1 MTIYING
8 RFLTQPMTGVER
20 YAYNICKAM
29 ARLRQPFTVVCPK
42 APIHQDYDVSDLAI
56 VHYGIG
62 NSHFWEQCVLPFFF
76 IGKKDYLVLSFTGL
90 GSILIRHKV
99 MTVHD
104 LSFLKNPSWYSRTY
118 YWYYKFMT
126 PLAVKTSQHILTVSE
141 FSKSEILGFYPF
153 LKAEKISVVYNAIDR
168 QLFKPQTSDLRHQTS
183 DITPQPSAPF
193 VLCVSSI
200 DPRKNFARL
209 IEACQGLTGAKL
221 YIVGK
226 YNRVFSQT
234 SALTPQTSDI
244 RHQTSD
250 ISPQPSNIQF
260 LGRVSD
266 DELVRLYNQAA
277 CFVFPSLYEGFGL
290 PPLEAMACGCPV
302 LVSDIPVERE
312 VCGDAALY
320 FNPLDPQ
327 NILHTITQYLNDA
340 DVIKEKMR
348 QKGFE
353 NIMRFSW
360 EKSAEF
366 LIQKLKKLEEIR
378 RS

>member
-1 MTIYING
+1 MNYELYING
-8 RFLTQPMTGVER
+8 RFLIQPMTGVER

-29 ARLRQPFTVVCPK
+29 ARLRQPFTIVCPN
-42 APIHQDYDVSDLAI
+42 APIHQDYDVSDLTI

-76 IGKKDYLVLSFTGL
+76 IGKKDYVVLSFTGL
-90 GSILIRHKV
+90 GSILIRRKM

-104 LSFLKNPSWYSRTY
+104 LAFLKNPSWYSRAY
-118 YWYYKFMT
+118 YWYYRLMT

-141 FSKSEILGFYPF
+141 FSKSEILRFYPF
-153 LKAEKISVVYNAIDR
+153 LKPERISVVYNAIDL
-168 QLFKPQTSDLRHQTS
+168 QLFKPSAISQ
-183 DITPQPSAPF
+183 QPSVPF

-209 IEACQGLTGAKL
+209 IEACQGLTDAKL

-226 YNRVFSQT
+226 NNRVFSQQKELDTT
-234 SALTPQTSDI
+234 SG
-244 RHQTSD
+244 
-250 ISPQPSNIQF
+250 NIHF
-260 LGRVSD
+260 LGKVSD

-312 VCGDAALY
+312 VCGDAAQY
-320 FNPLDPQ
+320 FNPLDP
-327 NILHTITQYLNDA
+327 NDILHTIKQFLNCD
-340 DVIKEKMR
+340 DVIREKMC
-348 QKGFE
+348 QKGYK

-360 EKSAEF
+360 EKSAQALMKIVNEK
-366 LIQKLKKLEEIR
+366 INCG
-378 RS
+378 

>member
-1 MTIYING
+1 MFVNKLFVNG

-29 ARLRQPFTVVCPK
+29 ARLQQPFTIVCPK
-42 APIHQDYDVSDLAI
+42 APIHQDYDVSDLNI

-76 IGKKDYLVLSFTGL
+76 IGKKDYVVLSFTGL

-99 MTVHD
+99 MTIHD

-126 PLAVKTSQHILTVSE
+126 PLAVKTSKHILTVSE
-141 FSKSEILGFYPF
+141 FSKSEILGFYSF

-168 QLFKPQTSDLRHQTS
+168 QLFKPTANSQ
-183 DITPQPSAPF
+183 QPSVPF

-209 IEACQGLTGAKL
+209 VEACQGLTGAKL

-226 YNRVFSQT
+226 YNRVFSQQM
-234 SALTPQTSDI
+234 ALDTTPD
-244 RHQTSD
+244 H
-250 ISPQPSNIQF
+250 IQF

-266 DELVRLYNQAA
+266 EELVRLYNQAA

-302 LVSDIPVERE
+302 LVSDIPVLRE
-312 VCGDAALY
+312 VCGTAAQY
-320 FNPLDPQ
+320 FNPLDS
-327 NILHTITQYLNDA
+327 NDILRTITQYLNDA

-348 QKGFE
+348 QQGFA
-353 NIMRFSW
+353 NVARFSW
-360 EKSAEF
+360 QQSAKN
-366 LIQKLKKLEEIR
+366 LIEKLKEL
-378 RS
+378 SS

>member
-1 MTIYING
+1 MFVNKLFVNG

-29 ARLRQPFTVVCPK
+29 ARLQQPFTIVCPK
-42 APIHQDYDVSDLAI
+42 APIHQDYDVSDLNI

-76 IGKKDYLVLSFTGL
+76 IGKKDYVVLSFTGL

-99 MTVHD
+99 MTIHD

-126 PLAVKTSQHILTVSE
+126 PLAVKTSKHILTVSE
-141 FSKSEILGFYPF
+141 FSKSEILGFYSF

-168 QLFKPQTSDLRHQTS
+168 QLFKPTANSQ
-183 DITPQPSAPF
+183 QPSVPF

-209 IEACQGLTGAKL
+209 VEACQGLTGAKL

-226 YNRVFSQT
+226 YNRVFSQQM
-234 SALTPQTSDI
+234 ALDTTPD
-244 RHQTSD
+244 H
-250 ISPQPSNIQF
+250 IQF

-266 DELVRLYNQAA
+266 EELVRLYNQAA

-302 LVSDIPVERE
+302 LVSDIPVLRE
-312 VCGDAALY
+312 VCRTAAQY
-320 FNPLDPQ
+320 FNPLDS
-327 NILHTITQYLNDA
+327 NDILRTITQYLAQA

-348 QKGFE
+348 QQGFA
-353 NIMRFSW
+353 NVARFSW
-360 EKSAEF
+360 QQSAKN
-366 LIQKLKKLEEIR
+366 LIEKLKEL
-378 RS
+378 SS

>member
-20 YAYNICKAM
+20 YAYNLCKAM
-29 ARLRQPFTVVCPK
+29 ARLHQPFTVVCPK
-42 APIHQDYDVSDLAI
+42 APIHQDYDVSDLTI

-76 IGKKDYLVLSFTGL
+76 IGKKDYMVLSFTGL
-90 GSILIRHKV
+90 GSILIRDKV

-118 YWYYKFMT
+118 YWYYRFMT
-126 PLAVKTSQHILTVSE
+126 PLAVKTSRHILTVSE
-141 FSKSEILGFYPF
+141 FSKSEILGFYSF

-168 QLFKPQTSDLRHQTS
+168 QLFKPQPSAINPQTS
-183 DITPQPSAPF
+183 DITPQTSVPF

-200 DPRKNFARL
+200 DPRKNFVRL

-234 SALTPQTSDI
+234 SALTP
-244 RHQTSD
+244 QTSD

-312 VCGDAALY
+312 VCGDAAQY

-353 NIMRFSW
+353 NITRFSW
-360 EKSAEF
+360 EKSAEI
-366 LIQKLKKLEEIR
+366 LIQKLKEIEEV
-378 RS
+378 

>member
-1 MTIYING
+1 
-8 RFLTQPMTGVER
+8 MTGVER

-29 ARLRQPFTVVCPK
+29 ASLHQPFTIVCPK
-42 APIHQDYDVSDLAI
+42 APIHQDYDVSNLNI

-76 IGKKDYLVLSFTGL
+76 IGKKNYLVVSFTGL

-104 LSFLKNPSWYSRTY
+104 LSFLKNPSWYSRAY
-118 YWYYKFMT
+118 YWYYRFMT

-153 LKAEKISVVYNAIDR
+153 LKAENISVVYNAIDR
-168 QLFKPQTSDLRHQTS
+168 QLFKPSAVSQPVNGDLQS
-183 DITPQPSAPF
+183 PGSAPF

-226 YNRVFSQT
+226 YNRVFSQQMQLDT
-234 SALTPQTSDI
+234 TAD
-244 RHQTSD
+244 H
-250 ISPQPSNIQF
+250 IQF

-266 DELVRLYNQAA
+266 EELVSLYNQAA
-277 CFVFPSLYEGFGL
+277 CFIFPSLYEGFGL

-312 VCGDAALY
+312 VCGDAAQY
-320 FNPLDPQ
+320 FNPLDP
-327 NILHTITQYLNDA
+327 NDILHTIKKYLNSA
-340 DVIKEKMR
+340 DVMREKMR
-348 QKGFE
+348 QKGYE
-353 NIMRFSW
+353 NITRFSW
-360 EKSAEF
+360 EKSAEV
-366 LIQKLKKLEEIR
+366 LMKIITDNCK
-378 RS
+378 

>member
-1 MTIYING
+1 
-8 RFLTQPMTGVER
+8 MTGVER

-29 ARLRQPFTVVCPK
+29 ARLRQPFTIVCPK
-42 APIHQDYDVSDLAI
+42 APIHQDYDVSDLTI

-76 IGKKDYLVLSFTGL
+76 IGKKNYLVLSFTGL

-141 FSKSEILGFYPF
+141 FSKSEILRFYPF
-153 LKAEKISVVYNAIDR
+153 LKPECISVVYNAIDR
-168 QLFKPQTSDLRHQTS
+168 QLFKPLTS
-183 DITPQPSAPF
+183 DIKHQTSAPF

-226 YNRVFSQT
+226 YNRVFSQQMQLDT
-234 SALTPQTSDI
+234 TSD
-244 RHQTSD
+244 H
-250 ISPQPSNIQF
+250 IQF

-312 VCGDAALY
+312 VCGDAAQY
-320 FNPLDPQ
+320 FNPLDSK
-327 NILHTITQYLNDA
+327 NILHTIKQYLNDA

-353 NIMRFSW
+353 NITRFSW
-360 EKSAEF
+360 EKSAQV
-366 LIQKLKKLEEIR
+366 LMKIVNEETNCE
-378 RS
+378 

>member
-1 MTIYING
+1 MLYING

-20 YAYNICKAM
+20 YAYNICKAL
-29 ARLRQPFTVVCPK
+29 AALHQPFIIVCPK
-42 APIHQDYDVSDLAI
+42 TPIHQDYDVSDLNI

-76 IGKKDYLVLSFTGL
+76 IGKKDYLIVSFTGL

-104 LSFLKNPSWYSRTY
+104 LSFLKNPSWYSRAY
-118 YWYYKFMT
+118 YWYYRFMT

-168 QLFKPQTSDLRHQTS
+168 QLFKPLTS
-183 DITPQPSAPF
+183 DIKHQTSAPF

-209 IEACQGLTGAKL
+209 IEACQGLTGANL

-226 YNRVFSQT
+226 YNRVFSQQMQLDT
-234 SALTPQTSDI
+234 TSD
-244 RHQTSD
+244 H
-250 ISPQPSNIQF
+250 IQF

-312 VCGDAALY
+312 VCGDAAQY
-320 FNPLDPQ
+320 FNPLDSK

-348 QKGFE
+348 QKGYE
-353 NIMRFSW
+353 NITRFSW
-360 EKSAEF
+360 EKSAQV
-366 LIQKLKKLEEIR
+366 LMKIVNEETNCE
-378 RS
+378 

>member
-20 YAYNICKAM
+20 YAYNICKAL
-29 ARLRQPFTVVCPK
+29 ASLHQPFTIVCPK
-42 APIHQDYDVSDLAI
+42 APIHQGYDVSNLNI

-104 LSFLKNPSWYSRTY
+104 LSFLKNPSWYSRAY
-118 YWYYKFMT
+118 YWYYRFMT

-141 FSKSEILGFYPF
+141 FSKSEILRFYPF
-153 LKAEKISVVYNAIDR
+153 LKPECISVIYNAIDR
-168 QLFKPQTSDLRHQTS
+168 QLFKPETNP
-183 DITPQPSAPF
+183 INAVPF
-193 VLCVSSI
+193 VLCVSSL
-200 DPRKNFARL
+200 DPRKNFSRL

-226 YNRVFSQT
+226 YNRVFSQQIDLAT
-234 SALTPQTSDI
+234 SSDNI
-244 RHQTSD
+244 R
-250 ISPQPSNIQF
+250 F

-266 DELVRLYNQAA
+266 EELVCLYNRAA

-320 FNPLDPQ
+320 FNPLDPHD
-327 NILHTITQYLNDA
+327 ILHTIIQYLNDA

-348 QKGFE
+348 QKGYE
-353 NIMRFSW
+353 NINRFSW
-360 EKSAEF
+360 EKSADA
-366 LIQKLKKLEEIR
+366 LIKKLVEGCE
-378 RS
+378 

>member
-29 ARLRQPFTVVCPK
+29 ARLHQPFTLVCPK
-42 APIHQDYDVSDLAI
+42 APVHQDYNVSDLNI

-76 IGKKDYLVLSFTGL
+76 IGKKDYVVLSFTGL
-90 GSILIRHKV
+90 GSILIRHKI

-153 LKAEKISVVYNAIDR
+153 LKPERISVIYNAIDEN
-168 QLFKPQTSDLRHQTS
+168 LFRPLTSAISH
-183 DITPQPSAPF
+183 QPSSPF
-193 VLCVSSI
+193 VLCVSSL

-209 IEACQGLTGAKL
+209 IEACLGLTSAKL

-226 YNRVFSQT
+226 YNRVFSQNMDLDT
-234 SALTPQTSDI
+234 TSD
-244 RHQTSD
+244 H
-250 ISPQPSNIQF
+250 IQF

-266 DELVRLYNQAA
+266 EELVRFYNEAA

-320 FNPLDPQ
+320 FNPLEPSE
-327 NILHTITQYLNDA
+327 ILRIITQYLNDA

-353 NIMRFSW
+353 NVTRFSW
-360 EKSAEF
+360 EKSAKVLMKIIETNR
-366 LIQKLKKLEEIR
+366 E
-378 RS
+378 

>member
-20 YAYNICKAM
+20 YAYNLCKAM
-29 ARLRQPFTVVCPK
+29 ARLHQPFTVVCPK
-42 APIHQDYDVSDLAI
+42 APIHQDYDVSDLTI

-76 IGKKDYLVLSFTGL
+76 IGKKDYMVLSFTGL
-90 GSILIRHKV
+90 GSILIRDKV

-118 YWYYKFMT
+118 YWYYRFMT
-126 PLAVKTSQHILTVSE
+126 PLAVKTSRHILTVSE
-141 FSKSEILGFYPF
+141 FSKSEILGFYSF

-168 QLFKPQTSDLRHQTS
+168 QLFKPQPSAISHQTS
-183 DITPQPSAPF
+183 DIFPQPSAPY

-244 RHQTSD
+244 RHQPSD
-250 ISPQPSNIQF
+250 TSPQPSNIQF

-312 VCGDAALY
+312 VCGEAALY
-320 FNPLDPQ
+320 FNPLDPN

-348 QKGFE
+348 QKGYE
-353 NIMRFSW
+353 NITRFSW
-360 EKSAEF
+360 EKSAQA
-366 LIQKLKKLEEIR
+366 LMKIVNEETNCE
-378 RS
+378 

>member
-20 YAYNICKAM
+20 YAYNICKAL
-29 ARLRQPFTVVCPK
+29 ARLHQPFTIVCPK
-42 APIHQDYDVSDLAI
+42 APVHQDYDVSDLNI

-104 LSFLKNPSWYSRTY
+104 LSFLKNPSWYSQAY
-118 YWYYKFMT
+118 YWYYRFMT
-126 PLAVKTSQHILTVSE
+126 PLAVKTSKHILTVSE
-141 FSKSEILGFYPF
+141 FSKNEILGFYPF
-153 LKAEKISVVYNAIDR
+153 LKPDNISVVYNAIDR
-168 QLFKPQTSDLRHQTS
+168 KLFKACT
-183 DITPQPSAPF
+183 DIPQPKDRF
-193 VLCVSSI
+193 ILCVSSI
-200 DPRKNFARL
+200 DPRKNFTRL
-209 IEACQGLTGAKL
+209 IEACQGLTAAKL

-226 YNRVFSQT
+226 YNRVFSQDT
-234 SALTPQTSDI
+234 ELDTNSDHI
-244 RHQTSD
+244 H
-250 ISPQPSNIQF
+250 F

-266 DELVRLYNQAA
+266 EELVRLYNQAE

-312 VCGDAALY
+312 VCGDAAQY
-320 FNPLDPQ
+320 FNPLEPN

-348 QKGFE
+348 QKGYK

-360 EKSAEF
+360 EKSAEA
-366 LIQKLKKLEEIR
+366 LMNIVKETNCE
-378 RS
+378 

>member
-42 APIHQDYDVSDLAI
+42 APIHQDYDVSDLTV

-76 IGKKDYLVLSFTGL
+76 IGKKNYLVLSFTGL

-168 QLFKPQTSDLRHQTS
+168 QLFKPLTS
-183 DITPQPSAPF
+183 DIKHQPSDIFHQPSDPF

-226 YNRVFSQT
+226 YNRVFSQQMQLDT
-234 SALTPQTSDI
+234 TSD
-244 RHQTSD
+244 H
-250 ISPQPSNIQF
+250 IQF

-312 VCGDAALY
+312 VCGDAAQY
-320 FNPLDPQ
+320 FNPLDPC

-353 NIMRFSW
+353 NITRFSW
-360 EKSAEF
+360 EKSAET
-366 LIQKLKKLEEIR
+366 LIKKLEKLKKLDETNCE
-378 RS
+378 

>member
-20 YAYNICKAM
+20 YAYNLCKAM
-29 ARLRQPFTVVCPK
+29 ARLHQPFTVVCPK
-42 APIHQDYDVSDLAI
+42 APIHQDYDVSGLTI

-76 IGKKDYLVLSFTGL
+76 IGKRDYVVLSFTGL
-90 GSILIRHKV
+90 GSILIRDKV

-118 YWYYKFMT
+118 YWYYRFMT
-126 PLAVKTSQHILTVSE
+126 PLAVKTSRHILTVSE
-141 FSKSEILGFYPF
+141 FSKSEILGFYSF

-168 QLFKPQTSDLRHQTS
+168 QLFKPQTSDIRHQTS
-183 DITPQPSAPF
+183 DITPQTSVPF

-200 DPRKNFARL
+200 DPRKNFVRL

-244 RHQTSD
+244 RH
-250 ISPQPSNIQF
+250 QPSNIQF

-302 LVSDIPVERE
+302 LVSDIPVEHE

-320 FNPLDPQ
+320 FNPLEPE
-327 NILHTITQYLNDA
+327 NILQIITQYLNNEETL
-340 DVIKEKMR
+340 KEKMR

-353 NIMRFSW
+353 NIRRFSW
-360 EKSAEF
+360 EKSAE
-366 LIQKLKKLEEIR
+366 KLMKEIVT
-378 RS
+378 SDNPVGKHI

>member
-29 ARLRQPFTVVCPK
+29 ARLRQPITIVCPK
-42 APIHQDYDVSDLAI
+42 SPIHSDYDVSDLTI

-62 NSHFWEQCVLPFFF
+62 NSHFWEQCMLPFFF
-76 IGKKDYLVLSFTGL
+76 IGKKGYIVLSFTGL
-90 GSILIRHKV
+90 GSILIRNKV

-104 LSFLKNPSWYSRTY
+104 LSFLKNPSWYSRAY
-118 YWYYKFMT
+118 YWYYRFMT

-153 LKAEKISVVYNAIDR
+153 LKPERISVVYNAIDR
-168 QLFKPQTSDLRHQTS
+168 QLFKPITSPD
-183 DITPQPSAPF
+183 PSQGGECLTDSNSASPSSPSGRPGEVAPF

-226 YNRVFSQT
+226 YNRVFSQQMQLDT
-234 SALTPQTSDI
+234 TSD
-244 RHQTSD
+244 H
-250 ISPQPSNIQF
+250 IQF

-320 FNPLDPQ
+320 FNPLDPHD
-327 NILHTITQYLNDA
+327 ILHTITQYLNDA
-340 DVIKEKMR
+340 DVIKETMR
-348 QKGFE
+348 QKGFD
-353 NIMRFSW
+353 NITRFSW
-360 EKSAEF
+360 EKSAEA
-366 LIQKLKKLEEIR
+366 LIKKLEETDCE
-378 RS
+378 

>member
-29 ARLRQPFTVVCPK
+29 ARLRQPITIVCPK
-42 APIHQDYDVSDLAI
+42 SPIHSDYDVSDLTI

-76 IGKKDYLVLSFTGL
+76 IGKKGYIVLSFTGL
-90 GSILIRHKV
+90 GSILIRNKV

-104 LSFLKNPSWYSRTY
+104 LSFLKNPSWYSRAY
-118 YWYYKFMT
+118 YWYYRFMT

-141 FSKSEILGFYPF
+141 FSKSEILRFYPF

-168 QLFKPQTSDLRHQTS
+168 QLFKPITS
-183 DITPQPSAPF
+183 PAPSQGGECLADSNSANPSSPLGRPGEVVPF

-226 YNRVFSQT
+226 YNRVFSQQMQLDT
-234 SALTPQTSDI
+234 TSD
-244 RHQTSD
+244 H
-250 ISPQPSNIQF
+250 IQF

-266 DELVRLYNQAA
+266 EELVRLYNQAA

-320 FNPLDPQ
+320 FNPLDPHD
-327 NILHTITQYLNDA
+327 ILHTITQYLNDA
-340 DVIKEKMR
+340 DVIKETMR
-348 QKGFE
+348 QKGFD
-353 NIMRFSW
+353 NITRFSW
-360 EKSAEF
+360 EKSAET
-366 LIQKLKKLEEIR
+366 LIKKLEETDCE
-378 RS
+378 

>member
-1 MTIYING
+1 MTLYING

-29 ARLRQPFTVVCPK
+29 ARLQQSFTIVCPK
-42 APIHQDYDVSDLAI
+42 TPIHQDYDVSDLTI

-76 IGKKDYLVLSFTGL
+76 IGKKNYLVLSFTGL

-118 YWYYKFMT
+118 YWYYRFMT

-141 FSKSEILGFYPF
+141 FSKNEILGFYSF

-168 QLFKPQTSDLRHQTS
+168 QLFKPQTSDTSHQT
-183 DITPQPSAPF
+183 SAPF

-226 YNRVFSQT
+226 YNRVFSQQM
-234 SALTPQTSDI
+234 ALETTSD
-244 RHQTSD
+244 H
-250 ISPQPSNIQF
+250 IQF

-266 DELVRLYNQAA
+266 EELVRLYNQAA

-320 FNPLDPQ
+320 FNPLDPHH
-327 NILHTITQYLNDA
+327 ILQTITQYLNDA
-340 DVIKEKMR
+340 DVLKEKMR

-360 EKSAEF
+360 EKSAES
-366 LIQKLKKLEEIR
+366 LIKKIEEIK
-378 RS
+378 

>member
-20 YAYNICKAM
+20 YAYNLCKAM
-29 ARLRQPFTVVCPK
+29 ARLHQPFTVVCPK
-42 APIHQDYDVSDLAI
+42 APIHQDYDVSDLTI

-76 IGKKDYLVLSFTGL
+76 IGKRDYVVLSFTGL
-90 GSILIRHKV
+90 GSILIRDKV

-118 YWYYKFMT
+118 YWYYRFMT
-126 PLAVKTSQHILTVSE
+126 PLAVKTSRHILTVSE
-141 FSKSEILGFYPF
+141 FSKSEILGFYSF

-168 QLFKPQTSDLRHQTS
+168 QLFKPQPSAIRHQPS
-183 DITPQPSAPF
+183 DITPQTSVPF

-200 DPRKNFARL
+200 DPRKNFVRL

-244 RHQTSD
+244 R
-250 ISPQPSNIQF
+250 PQPSNIQF

-320 FNPLDPQ
+320 FNPLEPE
-327 NILHTITQYLNDA
+327 NILQIITQYLNNEETL
-340 DVIKEKMR
+340 KEKMR

-353 NIMRFSW
+353 NIRRFSW
-360 EKSAEF
+360 EKSAE
-366 LIQKLKKLEEIR
+366 KLMKEIVT
-378 RS
+378 SDNPVGKHI

>member
-1 MTIYING
+1 MTIFING

-29 ARLRQPFTVVCPK
+29 AHLHQPFTIVCPK
-42 APIHQDYDVSDLAI
+42 APIHQDYDVSDMTI
-56 VHYGIG
+56 VYYGIG

-76 IGKKDYLVLSFTGL
+76 IGKKDYVALSFTGL
-90 GSILIRHKV
+90 GSIFIRHKI

-104 LSFLKNPSWYSRTY
+104 LAFLKNPSWYSRTY
-118 YWYYKFMT
+118 YWYYRFMT

-141 FSKSEILGFYPF
+141 FSKNEILSFYPF
-153 LKAEKISVVYNAIDR
+153 LKSEDISVVYNAIDC
-168 QLFKPQTSDLRHQTS
+168 QLFKPLPPTIS
-183 DITPQPSAPF
+183 PSPSEPF

-209 IEACQGLTGAKL
+209 IEACQGLTNAKL

-226 YNRVFSQT
+226 YNRVFSQQMRLDT
-234 SALTPQTSDI
+234 TSDHI
-244 RHQTSD
+244 H
-250 ISPQPSNIQF
+250 F

-266 DELVRLYNQAA
+266 EELVRLYNQAA

-320 FNPLDPQ
+320 FNPFEPCD
-327 NILHTITQYLNDA
+327 ILHTLTQYLSNT

-353 NIMRFSW
+353 NITRFSW
-360 EKSAEF
+360 ENSAQVLIKIVKKS
-366 LIQKLKKLEEIR
+366 R
-378 RS
+378 